1 MRRSFKKISAE
12 MRAKILSDLQVAGSS
27 PYKIAKRYNISR
39 GTIYAWQKQAR
50 DLAAKTSSVAHGIE
64 TKNSCSAA
72 NFIEVP
78 IIDQVSSNSESEN
91 FASISTA
98 VNNYKSQS
106 KLSKASLIFND
117 CSIVL
122 EGSVPSSSLIAIIQ
136 ILEKGLC

>member
-12 MRAKILSDLQVAGSS
+12 MRAKILLDLEVSGSS
-27 PYKIAKRYNISR
+27 PYKIAKRYNVSR
-39 GTIYAWQKQAR
+39 GTIYLWQKQAR

-78 IIDQVSSNSESEN
+78 ILDQASGNFEPEN
-91 FASISTA
+91 FAYTP
-98 VNNYKSQS
+98 QS
-106 KLSKASLIFND
+106 KLSKASLVFND

-122 EGSVPSSSLIAIIQ
+122 EGAVPTSSLIAIIQ